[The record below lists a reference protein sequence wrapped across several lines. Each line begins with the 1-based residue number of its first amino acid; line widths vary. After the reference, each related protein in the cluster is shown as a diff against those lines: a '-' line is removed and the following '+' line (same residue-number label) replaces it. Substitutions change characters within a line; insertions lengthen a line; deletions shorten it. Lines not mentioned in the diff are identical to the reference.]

1 MTLMKFCLKVTACV
15 FVFVGTVAQTALAQ
29 DLGVVVG
36 FRNDQADSETAGTS
50 ITGKG
55 GIQGGMVAK
64 FELNGP
70 LQIRTG
76 AIYLER
82 SYGVKTGTAAEE
94 LLKASYLEIPVGL
107 LYKFSD
113 YGGVFLGAAIGL
125 NIAKQCPGGCST
137 SSLNMTP
144 VPLQFGGSFKVAPQF
159 GFEFYYETM
168 TGKFATGVTNA
179 RAIAANLMITF
190 D

>member
-1 MTLMKFCLKVTACV
+1 MSLIKFCLKVTACV
-15 FVFVGTVAQTALAQ
+15 FVLSTSAMAQ

-36 FRNDQADSETAGTS
+36 FRNDQADSETAGVDIS
-50 ITGKG
+50 GKTN
-55 GIQGGMVAK
+55 IQGGMVAK
-64 FELNGP
+64 FELSGP

-76 AIYLER
+76 AIYVQRAYSAKGLL
-82 SYGVKTGTAAEE
+82 GVEQET
-94 LLKASYLEIPVGL
+94 KASYLEIPVGL

-113 YGGVFLGAAIGL
+113 YGGVFAGPAFGL
-125 NIAKQCPGGCST
+125 NVSKDCPGGCSGAGINT
-137 SSLNMTP
+137 SPMT
-144 VPLQFGGSFKVAPQF
+144 LQVGGSFKFAPQM

-168 TGKFATGVTNA
+168 SSTFATGVTNA